1 MGFHRRVAPVMV
13 LFGLCRTCRPEM
25 LPLLGTPI
33 STPKNGEPP
42 VDNAEREIHLRSVAL
57 VRHFAR
63 GDHSAVNLLLPD
75 IVANRDTA
83 WRQIVSLVGLCQAV
97 LFDSSPDPAV
107 HDDVMERALLGI
119 TAPDDDP
126 SDA

>member
-1 MGFHRRVAPVMV
+1 M
-13 LFGLCRTCRPEM
+13 
-25 LPLLGTPI
+25 
-33 STPKNGEPP
+33 
-42 VDNAEREIHLRSVAL
+42 DNAEREIHLRSVAL

-75 IVANRDTA
+75 ILSDRDIA
-83 WRQIVSLVGLCQAV
+83 WQQIVSLVGLCQAV

-107 HDDVMERALLGI
+107 QDEVMERALLGI

-126 SDA
+126 WDA

>member
-1 MGFHRRVAPVMV
+1 
-13 LFGLCRTCRPEM
+13 
-25 LPLLGTPI
+25 
-33 STPKNGEPP
+33 

-63 GDHSAVNLLLPD
+63 GDHGAVNLLLPD
-75 IVANRDTA
+75 IMANRDTA

-126 SDA
+126 PDA